1 MEKMPYNVLSSEAY
15 IIYLRKSRADNP
27 DESVEEILAK
37 HEEMLQELAE
47 RELGGRIPE
56 HCIFREVVSG
66 ETIDE
71 RPEMLKV
78 LSAIENPAVKMILVI
93 EPQRLSRGD
102 LEDCGRIV
110 NAFRYSKTK
119 VMTTMMTYDLTNK
132 MHRKFF
138 EQELMRGNDFL
149 EYTKEILLRG
159 RILSVKKGNYIGNT
173 APFGYD
179 KIMDD
184 IGPTLEP
191 NEYADVVRL
200 AFDMYINQEKTPL
213 QIARHLD
220 SIGVK
225 PMKGEIWEKSS
236 IRAMLKNEHYAGWV
250 RFGGHKTERFYE
262 NGQTVKKRNMPVD
275 PKEVIIA
282 KGRHTALVSQE
293 MFDAVQ
299 GKFKNNP
306 RAKWDA
312 PLTNVLSGLFFCS
325 KCEKA
330 ISRHPY
336 KRARDRYEC
345 RNRNGCG
352 SKSAPVDEVLDS
364 VIYALENEELP
375 ELEIKLKNNDG
386 KSIVIQQ
393 KQLENLRAELVE
405 LQEQEENQYDL
416 LERKTYTEEVF
427 EKRNKALHVKMDA
440 VKTKIYEV
448 SRNIPKE
455 IDYQDKIVRLQD
467 AISGLRNENITPLT
481 KNKLLKAIIERI
493 DYEFIS
499 HEGKGKTR
507 YRLHIRLRL

>member
-1 MEKMPYNVLSSEAY
+1 MEKIPYNVLSSEAY

-56 HCIFREVVSG
+56 HCIYREVVSG

-71 RPEMLKV
+71 RPEMGKV
-78 LSAIENPAVKMILVI
+78 LSAIENPAVKMILVV

-173 APFGYD
+173 APFGYN
-179 KIMDD
+179 KKMDD
-184 IGPTLEP
+184 IGPTIEP
-191 NEYADVVRL
+191 NEYADAVRL
-200 AFDMYINQEKTPL
+200 VFDMYVNQEKTPL

-225 PMKGEIWEKSS
+225 PMKGKIWEKSS
-236 IRAMLKNEHYAGWV
+236 IRAILKNEHYAGWV
-250 RFGGHKTERFYE
+250 YFGSHKTERFYE

-275 PKEVIIA
+275 PNEVIIE

-293 MFDAVQ
+293 LFDAAQ
-299 GKFKNNP
+299 SKFKNNP
-306 RAKWDA
+306 KAKWDA
-312 PLTNVLSGLFFCS
+312 PLSNVLSGLFFCS
-325 KCEKA
+325 KCGKA
-330 ISRHPY
+330 IARHPY

-352 SKSAPVDEVLDS
+352 SKSAPVDDVVDA
-364 VIYALENEELP
+364 VIYALENEKLP
-375 ELEIKLKNNDG
+375 ELKTKLKNNDG
-386 KSIVIQQ
+386 KSHIIQQ
-393 KQLENLRAELVE
+393 KQLEKLRAELVE
-405 LQEQEENQYDL
+405 LQEQEENQYEL
-416 LERKTYTEEVF
+416 LEKKRYTEEVF
-427 EKRNKALHVKMDA
+427 ERRNKALHVKMDEL
-440 VKTKIYEV
+440 KSKIYEV

-455 IDYQDKIVRLQD
+455 IDYQDKIVKLTD
-467 AISGLRNENITPLT
+467 AISGLRNDDITPAA
-481 KNKLLKAIIERI
+481 KNKLLRAIIERI
-493 DYEFIS
+493 DYEFIA
-499 HEGKGKTR
+499 HGGKGKTQ
-507 YRLHIRLRL
+507 YKLHIRLRL

>member
-1 MEKMPYNVLSSEAY
+1 MEKIPYNVLSSEAY

-56 HCIFREVVSG
+56 HCIYREVVSG

-71 RPEMLKV
+71 RPEMGKV
-78 LSAIENPAVKMILVI
+78 LSAIENPAVKMVLVV

-173 APFGYD
+173 APFGYN
-179 KIMDD
+179 KKMDD
-184 IGPTLEP
+184 IGPTIEP
-191 NEYADVVRL
+191 NEYADAVRL
-200 AFDMYINQEKTPL
+200 VFDMYVNQEKTPL

-225 PMKGEIWEKSS
+225 PMKGKIWEKSS
-236 IRAMLKNEHYAGWV
+236 IRAILKNEHYAGWV
-250 RFGGHKTERFYE
+250 YFGSHKTERFYE

-275 PKEVIIA
+275 PNEVIIE

-293 MFDAVQ
+293 LFDAAQ
-299 GKFKNNP
+299 SKFKNNP
-306 RAKWDA
+306 KAKWDA
-312 PLTNVLSGLFFCS
+312 PLSNVLSGLFFCS
-325 KCEKA
+325 KCGKA
-330 ISRHPY
+330 IARHPY

-352 SKSAPVDEVLDS
+352 SKSAPVDDVVDA
-364 VIYALENEELP
+364 VIYALENEKLP
-375 ELEIKLKNNDG
+375 ELKTKLKNNDG
-386 KSIVIQQ
+386 KSHIIQQ
-393 KQLENLRAELVE
+393 KQLEKLRAELVE
-405 LQEQEENQYDL
+405 LQEQEENQYEL
-416 LERKTYTEEVF
+416 LEKKRYTEEVF
-427 EKRNKALHVKMDA
+427 ERRNKALHVKMDEL
-440 VKTKIYEV
+440 KSKIYEV

-455 IDYQDKIVRLQD
+455 IDYQDKIVKLTD
-467 AISGLRNENITPLT
+467 AISGLRNDDITPAA
-481 KNKLLKAIIERI
+481 KNKLLRAIIERI
-493 DYEFIS
+493 DYEFIA
-499 HEGKGKTR
+499 HGGKGKTQ
-507 YRLHIRLRL
+507 YKLHIRLRL

>member
-1 MEKMPYNVLSSEAY
+1 MEKLPYNVLSSEAY
-15 IIYLRKSRADNP
+15 IIYLRKSRADNQ

-37 HEEMLQELAE
+37 HEQMLQELAE

-56 HCIFREVVSG
+56 HCIFREIVSG

-71 RPEMLKV
+71 RPEMKII
-78 LSAIENPAVKMILVI
+78 LSMIENPAIKMVLVV

-102 LEDCGRIV
+102 LEDCGRVV

-173 APFGYD
+173 APFGYN
-179 KIMDD
+179 KKLDD
-184 IGPTLEP
+184 IGPTIEP
-191 NEYADVVRL
+191 NEYADAVRL
-200 AFDMYINQEKTPL
+200 VFDKYVNEEKTPL

-236 IRAMLKNEHYAGWV
+236 IRAILKNEHYAGWV

-275 PKEVIIA
+275 PDEVIIE

-293 MFDAVQ
+293 MFDAAQ
-299 GKFKNNP
+299 AKFKNNP
-306 RAKWDA
+306 RVKWDA
-312 PLTNVLSGLFFCS
+312 PLANVLSGLFFCS
-325 KCEKA
+325 KCGKA
-330 ISRHPY
+330 IARHPY
-336 KRARDRYEC
+336 KRAKDRYEC

-352 SKSAPVDEVLDS
+352 SKSVPVDD
-364 VIYALENEELP
+364 VINAVIHVLENEKLP
-375 ELEIKLKNNDG
+375 ELETKLKNNDG
-386 KSIVIQQ
+386 KSHVIQQ
-393 KQLENLRAELVE
+393 KQLEKLRAELAE
-405 LQEQEENQYDL
+405 LQKQEDKQYEF
-416 LERKTYTEEVF
+416 LEKGRYSEEVF
-427 EKRNKALHVKMDA
+427 DIRNKALHDEMD
-440 VKTKIYEV
+440 KLKSRIYEV
-448 SRNIPKE
+448 SSNIPKE
-455 IDYQDKIVRLQD
+455 IDYQDKIIKLKD
-467 AISGLRNENITPLT
+467 AIAALRNENITPSV

-493 DYEFIS
+493 NYEFIA
-499 HEGKGKTR
+499 HEGKGKTK

>member
-1 MEKMPYNVLSSEAY
+1 MEKIPYNVLSSEAY

-56 HCIFREVVSG
+56 HCIYREVVSG

-71 RPEMLKV
+71 RPEMGKV
-78 LSAIENPAVKMILVI
+78 LSAIENPAVKMILVV

-159 RILSVKKGNYIGNT
+159 RISSVKKGNYIGNT
-173 APFGYD
+173 APFGYN
-179 KIMDD
+179 KKMDD
-184 IGPTLEP
+184 IGPTIEP
-191 NEYADVVRL
+191 NEYADAVRL
-200 AFDMYINQEKTPL
+200 VFDMYVNQEKTPL

-225 PMKGEIWEKSS
+225 PMKGKIWEKSS
-236 IRAMLKNEHYAGWV
+236 IRAILKNEHYAGWV
-250 RFGGHKTERFYE
+250 YFGSHKTERFYE

-275 PKEVIIA
+275 PNEVIIE

-293 MFDAVQ
+293 LFDAAQ
-299 GKFKNNP
+299 SKFKNNP
-306 RAKWDA
+306 KAKWDA
-312 PLTNVLSGLFFCS
+312 PLSNVLSGLFFCS
-325 KCEKA
+325 KCGKA
-330 ISRHPY
+330 IARHPY

-352 SKSAPVDEVLDS
+352 SKSAPVDDVVDA
-364 VIYALENEELP
+364 VIYALENEKLP
-375 ELEIKLKNNDG
+375 ELKTKLKNNDG
-386 KSIVIQQ
+386 KSHIIQQ
-393 KQLENLRAELVE
+393 KQLEKLRAELVE
-405 LQEQEENQYDL
+405 LQEQEENQYEL
-416 LERKTYTEEVF
+416 LEKKRYTEEVF
-427 EKRNKALHVKMDA
+427 ERRNKALHVKMDEL
-440 VKTKIYEV
+440 KSKIYEV

-455 IDYQDKIVRLQD
+455 IDYQDKIVKLTD
-467 AISGLRNENITPLT
+467 AISGLRNDDITPAA
-481 KNKLLKAIIERI
+481 KNKLLRAIIERI
-493 DYEFIS
+493 DYEFIA
-499 HEGKGKTR
+499 HGGKGKTQ
-507 YRLHIRLRL
+507 YKLHIRLRL

>member
-1 MEKMPYNVLSSEAY
+1 MEKIPYNVLSSEAY

-27 DESVEEILAK
+27 DESVEEVLAK

-56 HCIFREVVSG
+56 HCIYREVVSG

-71 RPEMLKV
+71 RPEMGKV
-78 LSAIENPAVKMILVI
+78 LSAIENPAVKMILVV

-159 RILSVKKGNYIGNT
+159 RISSVKKGNYIGNT
-173 APFGYD
+173 APFGYN
-179 KIMDD
+179 KKMDD
-184 IGPTLEP
+184 IGPTIEP
-191 NEYADVVRL
+191 NEYADAVRL
-200 AFDMYINQEKTPL
+200 VFDMYVNQEKTPL

-225 PMKGEIWEKSS
+225 PMKGKIWEKSS
-236 IRAMLKNEHYAGWV
+236 IRAILKNEHYAGWV
-250 RFGGHKTERFYE
+250 YFGSHKTERFYE

-275 PKEVIIA
+275 PNEVIIE

-293 MFDAVQ
+293 LFDAAQ
-299 GKFKNNP
+299 SKFKNNP
-306 RAKWDA
+306 KAKWDA
-312 PLTNVLSGLFFCS
+312 PLSNVLSGLFFCS
-325 KCEKA
+325 KCGKA
-330 ISRHPY
+330 IARHPY

-352 SKSAPVDEVLDS
+352 SKSAPVDDVVDA
-364 VIYALENEELP
+364 VIYALENEKLP
-375 ELEIKLKNNDG
+375 ELKTKLKNNDG
-386 KSIVIQQ
+386 KSHIIQQ
-393 KQLENLRAELVE
+393 KQLEKLRAELVE
-405 LQEQEENQYDL
+405 LQEQEENQYEL
-416 LERKTYTEEVF
+416 LEKKRYTEEVF
-427 EKRNKALHVKMDA
+427 ERRNKALHVKMDEL
-440 VKTKIYEV
+440 KSKIYEV

-455 IDYQDKIVRLQD
+455 IDYQDKIVKLTD
-467 AISGLRNENITPLT
+467 AISGLRNDDITPAA
-481 KNKLLKAIIERI
+481 KNKLLRAIIERI
-493 DYEFIS
+493 DYEFIA
-499 HEGKGKTR
+499 HGGKGKTQ
-507 YRLHIRLRL
+507 YKLHIRLRL

>member
-1 MEKMPYNVLSSEAY
+1 MEKIPYNVLSSEAY

-37 HEEMLQELAE
+37 HEQMLQELAE

-71 RPEMLKV
+71 RPEMGKV
-78 LSAIENPAVKMILVI
+78 LSAIENPAVKMVLVV

-102 LEDCGRIV
+102 LEDCGRVV

-119 VMTTMMTYDLTNK
+119 VMTTMMTYDLSNK

-173 APFGYD
+173 APFGYN
-179 KIMDD
+179 KKMDD
-184 IGPTLEP
+184 IGPTIEP
-191 NEYADVVRL
+191 NEYADAVRL
-200 AFDMYINQEKTPL
+200 VFDMYVNQEKTPL

-220 SIGVK
+220 SIGVN
-225 PMKGEIWEKSS
+225 PMKGKIWEKSS
-236 IRAMLKNEHYAGWV
+236 IRAILKNEHYAGWV

-275 PKEVIIA
+275 PDEIIIER
-282 KGRHTALVSQE
+282 GRHTALVSQE
-293 MFDAVQ
+293 LFDAAQ
-299 GKFKNNP
+299 SKFKNNP

-312 PLTNVLSGLFFCS
+312 PLANVLSGLFFCS
-325 KCEKA
+325 KCGKA
-330 ISRHPY
+330 IARHPY

-352 SKSAPVDEVLDS
+352 SKSVPVDEIIDA
-364 VIYALENEELP
+364 VIYALVSEKLP
-375 ELEIKLKNNDG
+375 ELEVKLKNNDG
-386 KSIVIQQ
+386 KSHIIQQ
-393 KQLENLRAELVE
+393 KQLEKLRAELVE
-405 LQEQEENQYDL
+405 LQEQEENQYEL
-416 LERKTYTEEVF
+416 LETKRYTEEIF
-427 EKRNKALHVKMDA
+427 ERRNKALHVKMDA
-440 VKTKIYEV
+440 LKSRIYEV

-455 IDYQDKIVRLQD
+455 IDYQDKIVKLQD
-467 AISGLRNENITPLT
+467 AIAGLRNENITPLA
-481 KNKLLKAIIERI
+481 KNKLLKTIIERI
-493 DYEFIS
+493 DYEFIA
-499 HEGKGKTR
+499 HEGKGKTS